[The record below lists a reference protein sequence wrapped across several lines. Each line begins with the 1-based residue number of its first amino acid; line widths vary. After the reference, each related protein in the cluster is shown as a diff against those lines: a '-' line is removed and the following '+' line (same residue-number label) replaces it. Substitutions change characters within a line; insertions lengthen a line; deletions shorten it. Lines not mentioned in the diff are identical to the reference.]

1 MVDNTQ
7 THNAN
12 GRLILMMSLGC
23 GLLVSLCISVGIRLV
38 AGHPPGIPVNPLA
51 ELIGKPV
58 PDFEVDSLYGDRL
71 ISSNAMGDSPYI
83 LYFTSSDC
91 RGCDETY
98 PVLKT
103 VSASLPVYVIG
114 VGHQQTL
121 DRKLKDHNIVA
132 TVGFDSSRA
141 VLKTCGIIG
150 VPTALLVNEEGII
163 HNAAMGKPNI
173 ARLFASELELQ

>member
-7 THNAN
+7 TQNAN
-12 GRLILMMSLGC
+12 ERLIFLMSLGC
-23 GLLVSLCISVGIRLV
+23 GLLVALCISVGVRLV

-58 PDFEVDSLYGDRL
+58 PDFEVASLNGDRR
-71 ISSNAMGDSPYI
+71 ISPDAMGDSPYI
-83 LYFTSSDC
+83 LYFTASDC

-98 PVLKT
+98 PVLKMVPT
-103 VSASLPVYVIG
+103 NLPAFIVG

-121 DRKLKDHNIVA
+121 ADKLKNHDIVA
-132 TVGFDSSRA
+132 TVGFDSSRT

-163 HNAAMGKPNI
+163 HSAAMGKPNI
-173 ARLFASELELQ
+173 ARMFALDLELQ

>member
-1 MVDNTQ
+1 MMDNTQ
-7 THNAN
+7 TQNAN
-12 GRLILMMSLGC
+12 GRLILLMSLGC
-23 GLLVSLCISVGIRLV
+23 GLLVALCISVGVRLV
-38 AGHPPGIPVNPLA
+38 AGHPPGIPLNPLA

-58 PDFEVDSLYGDRL
+58 PDFGVVSLNGDRQ
-71 ISSNAMGDSPYI
+71 ISSNAMGDFPYI
-83 LYFTSSDC
+83 LYFTASDC

-98 PVLKT
+98 PVLKAAST
-103 VSASLPVYVIG
+103 SLPAFVIG

-121 DRKLKDHNIVA
+121 ANKLKNHEIVA

-163 HNAAMGKPNI
+163 REAAMGKSNI
-173 ARLFASELELQ
+173 ARMFASNLEMP

>member
-7 THNAN
+7 KQNAN
-12 GRLILMMSLGC
+12 ERLILLMSLGC
-23 GLLVSLCISVGIRLV
+23 GLLVALCISVGVRLV
-38 AGHPPGIPVNPLA
+38 SGHPPGISVNPLA

-58 PDFEVDSLYGDRL
+58 PNFEVASLDGGRR
-71 ISSNAMGDSPYI
+71 ISSDAMGDSPYI
-83 LYFTSSDC
+83 LYFTASDC

-98 PVLKT
+98 PVLKM
-103 VSASLPVYVIG
+103 ARLPAFVIG

-121 DRKLKDHNIVA
+121 AKKLKNHDIVA

-141 VLKTCGIIG
+141 VLKTCGISG

-163 HNAAMGKPNI
+163 REAAMGKPNI
-173 ARLFASELELQ
+173 ARMFASEVELQ

>member
-7 THNAN
+7 PQNVS
-12 GRLILMMSLGC
+12 GRLILLMSLGC
-23 GLLVSLCISVGIRLV
+23 GLLVALCISVGVRLV
-38 AGHPPGIPVNPLA
+38 AGHPPGILVNPLA

-58 PDFEVDSLYGDRL
+58 PDFEVASLNGDHR
-71 ISSNAMGDSPYI
+71 ISSNSMGDSPYI
-83 LYFTSSDC
+83 LYFTASDC

-98 PVLKT
+98 PVLKAAST
-103 VSASLPVYVIG
+103 SLPAFVIG

-121 DRKLKDHNIVA
+121 DKKLKNHEIIA

-150 VPTALLVNEEGII
+150 VPTALFVNEEGIVRD
-163 HNAAMGKPNI
+163 AAMGKPNI
-173 ARLFASELELQ
+173 AHMFASNLELQ

>member
-7 THNAN
+7 TQNTN

-23 GLLVSLCISVGIRLV
+23 GLLVALCISVGVRLV
-38 AGHPPGIPVNPLA
+38 AGHPPGILVNPLA

-58 PDFEVDSLYGDRL
+58 PDFEVDSLNEDRL

-91 RGCDETY
+91 RGCDATY
-98 PVLKT
+98 PVLKMA
-103 VSASLPVYVIG
+103 SASMPVFVIG

-121 DRKLKDHNIVA
+121 VKKLKNHEIIA
-132 TVGFDSSRA
+132 TVGFDNSRT

-150 VPTALLVNEEGII
+150 VPTALLVNEEGIVRE
-163 HNAAMGKPNI
+163 AAMGKPNI
-173 ARLFASELELQ
+173 ARMFASNLGMP

>member
-1 MVDNTQ
+1 MMDNTQ
-7 THNAN
+7 PQNVS
-12 GRLILMMSLGC
+12 GRLILLMSLSC
-23 GLLVSLCISVGIRLV
+23 GLLVALCISVGIRLV

-58 PDFEVDSLYGDRL
+58 PDFEVVSLNGDRP

-83 LYFTSSDC
+83 LYFTASDC

-98 PVLKT
+98 PVLKA
-103 VSASLPVYVIG
+103 ASTNLPAFVIG

-121 DRKLKDHNIVA
+121 AKKLKNHEIVA
-132 TVGFDSSRA
+132 TVGFDSSKA

-163 HNAAMGKPNI
+163 RKAAMGKTNI
-173 ARLFASELELQ
+173 ARMF

>member
-7 THNAN
+7 MQNEN
-12 GRLILMMSLGC
+12 RRLILLMSFGC
-23 GLLVSLCISVGIRLV
+23 GLLVALCISVGVRLV

-58 PDFEVDSLYGDRL
+58 PDFEVASLNEDRQ
-71 ISSNAMGDSPYI
+71 ISSDAIGDSPYI
-83 LYFTSSDC
+83 LYFTASDC

-98 PVLKT
+98 PVLKAAST
-103 VSASLPVYVIG
+103 SLPAFVIG

-121 DRKLKDHNIVA
+121 AKKLKNHEIVA

-150 VPTALLVNEEGII
+150 VPTALLVNEEGVVRE
-163 HNAAMGKPNI
+163 AAMGKPNI
-173 ARLFASELELQ
+173 AHMFASNLELQ